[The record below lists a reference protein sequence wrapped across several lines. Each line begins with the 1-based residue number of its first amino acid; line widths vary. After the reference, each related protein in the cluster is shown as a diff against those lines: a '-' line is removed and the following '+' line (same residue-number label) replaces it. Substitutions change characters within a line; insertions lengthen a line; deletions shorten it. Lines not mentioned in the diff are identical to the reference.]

1 MISRFIF
8 TAFLFF
14 AAYAL
19 GAVETRLKDI
29 ARIEGIRENQ
39 ITGYGLVVGLS
50 GTGDTKSALTS
61 ESMKNYLKN
70 LGLSSSSSFLTR
82 NIASVLV
89 TTKIPS
95 YSKNG
100 DRLDVTVSSI
110 GDAKSLEGGVLI
122 QSPLRSA
129 NGEVIAV
136 ASGVITFGG
145 KEDKGQGYS
154 KKENRTTGL
163 IHRGAIVE
171 KEIQTNFLET
181 GKFKIVLEDQD
192 FATLHILSK
201 LLEEKL
207 SSKPVVLSPTEIEV
221 TVPPNVKAVSF
232 LADLENL
239 TFSPESK
246 ARVVINERTGTI
258 VMGANVSVDEVAISK
273 QGLSLF
279 VTGKK
284 KDDKAKETEQKV
296 LLIEESPRVSD
307 IVDALNKIGASTKD
321 IISILDG
328 LKKAGALHAEV
339 IIQ

>member
-1 MISRFIF
+1 MIFRLSFIF
-8 TAFLFF
+8 SFIFQVSTLF
-14 AAYAL
+14 
-19 GAVETRLKDI
+19 AVEIRLKDI

-39 ITGYGLVVGLS
+39 ITGYGIVVGLS

-61 ESMKNYLKN
+61 ESMKNFLKN
-70 LGLSSSSSFLTR
+70 LGLSSSSSFQTR
-82 NIASVLV
+82 NIASVII

-110 GDAKSLEGGVLI
+110 GDAKSLEGGVLV
-122 QSPLRSA
+122 QSPLKSA

-136 ASGVITFGG
+136 ASGVISFGG
-145 KEDKGQGYS
+145 KEDRSQGYG

-171 KEIQTNFLET
+171 REIQGNFLES

-192 FATLHILSK
+192 FSTLNTLTK

-207 SSKPVVLSPTEIEV
+207 SSKPVSLSPTEIEV
-221 TVPPNVKAVSF
+221 SVPPNVKPVEF
-232 LADLENL
+232 LANLENL
-239 TFSPESK
+239 TLNPESK

-258 VMGANVSVDEVAISK
+258 VMGANVAIDEVAISK

-284 KDDKAKETEQKV
+284 KEDKSKETEQKV